1 MNRLVFQ
8 IPALLL
14 VLTASV
20 ANAATA
26 TFRFGGEDFVQK
38 FEVKGRAPN
47 AQIEFGLTNETLQGW
62 TKLVTLHSFTT
73 NGNNAPRAA
82 AVLANL
88 IRERHK
94 GSKYEVITNA
104 KTGEAIID
112 FLIPVPKS
120 EQLEFNVFKY
130 TPAGNELVAFQFAQR
145 VTLGEVDAEELS
157 KIRQSVLKEIGSY
170 DMAPVKAFFGKGQ

>member
-1 MNRLVFQ
+1 MHPEQQRCWR
-8 IPALLL
+8 
-14 VLTASV
+14 TSS
-20 ANAATA
+20 ANVT
-26 TFRFGGEDFVQK
+26 
-38 FEVKGRAPN
+38 RAR
-47 AQIEFGLTNETLQGW
+47 
-62 TKLVTLHSFTT
+62 S
-73 NGNNAPRAA
+73 
-82 AVLANL
+82 
-88 IRERHK
+88 
-94 GSKYEVITNA
+94 ITNA